1 MVPIT
6 DTIAIPDDE
15 LEWSFAR
22 SGGPGGQNVNKVAS
36 KAVLRWKAA
45 SSTAAITP
53 AAHARMKA
61 TFPSRFTTEG
71 DAVITS
77 QKYRDQER
85 NKEDCLLKL
94 AEMVRAALVVPTV
107 RKKTKVSKGAKKRR
121 VADKRHTSAKKQSR
135 RPGGHDE

>member
-1 MVPIT
+1 MVQVT
-6 DTIAIPDDE
+6 DAIQIADDE

-45 SSTAAITP
+45 TTAAPIP
-53 AAHARMKA
+53 ATAKARMPGL
-61 TFPSRFTTEG
+61 FPSRFPTEG
-71 DAVITS
+71 DVVIQS

-94 AEMVRAALVVPTV
+94 AEMVRASLIEPVV
-107 RKKTKVSKGAKKRR
+107 RKKPKVSKGAKKRR
-121 VADKRHTSAKKQSR
+121 VADKRRNSEKKQSR
-135 RPGGHDE
+135 RVSE